1 MGASCRAVRHQE
13 ARELIAPTMKL
24 RGLFA
29 LLLLCGVAT
38 SQFLGEPVSDLE
50 SKLEG
55 IEKHTGN
62 SLDDEN
68 PLLSEEEWRP
78 VREGGKEERPVYNP
92 AKLDNLEHEN
102 WADMGAAEDNV
113 SAMGHLK
120 KHERA
125 EPCGPRCRHS
135 ERQAAREVA
144 AARRHRGAYS
154 KPTARD
160 EAAPVPAPR
169 HRSAVKAADI
179 KRWAGQRPD
188 RYAPKA
194 ARSAARKRSAS
205 PRYDSDDP
213 RGGRISVEGRPPT
226 AVARREVTVK
236 ELHGALQK
244 DKEFRKVKKK
254 LATSATP
261 KAATVAHTKKPKKP
275 STVAPSKKKKQG
287 HAKKALSKAAKQ
299 RAKVWNQLMGKH
311 AELVDLEDAA
321 LTPVTLYDSD
331 DEMILRPHS
340 LFDAENPAKVA
351 PVSSLY
357 EMQTELY
364 TQSLTDE

>member
-1 MGASCRAVRHQE
+1 
-13 ARELIAPTMKL
+13 MKL
-24 RGLFA
+24 RGMFA

-120 KHERA
+120 KHDRA

-135 ERQAAREVA
+135 ERQAAREV
-144 AARRHRGAYS
+144 
-154 KPTARD
+154 
-160 EAAPVPAPR
+160 
-169 HRSAVKAADI
+169 
-179 KRWAGQRPD
+179 
-188 RYAPKA
+188 
-194 ARSAARKRSAS
+194 
-205 PRYDSDDP
+205 
-213 RGGRISVEGRPPT
+213 

-254 LATSATP
+254 IATSATP

>member
-1 MGASCRAVRHQE
+1 
-13 ARELIAPTMKL
+13 
-24 RGLFA
+24 
-29 LLLLCGVAT
+29 
-38 SQFLGEPVSDLE
+38 
-50 SKLEG
+50 
-55 IEKHTGN
+55 
-62 SLDDEN
+62 
-68 PLLSEEEWRP
+68 
-78 VREGGKEERPVYNP
+78 
-92 AKLDNLEHEN
+92 
-102 WADMGAAEDNV
+102 
-113 SAMGHLK
+113 
-120 KHERA
+120 
-125 EPCGPRCRHS
+125 
-135 ERQAAREVA
+135 
-144 AARRHRGAYS
+144 
-154 KPTARD
+154 
-160 EAAPVPAPR
+160 
-169 HRSAVKAADI
+169 
-179 KRWAGQRPD
+179 
-188 RYAPKA
+188 
-194 ARSAARKRSAS
+194 
-205 PRYDSDDP
+205 
-213 RGGRISVEGRPPT
+213 
-226 AVARREVTVK
+226 VK

-261 KAATVAHTKKPKKP
+261 KAATVAHTKKPKKL
-275 STVAPSKKKKQG
+275 SSVAPSKSG

>member
-120 KHERA
+120 KHDRA

-169 HRSAVKAADI
+169 HRSAVKAA
-179 KRWAGQRPD
+179 
-188 RYAPKA
+188 
-194 ARSAARKRSAS
+194 RSAARKRSAS
-205 PRYDSDDP
+205 PKYDSDDP

-254 LATSATP
+254 IATSTTP
-261 KAATVAHTKKPKKP
+261 KAATVAHTKTPKKP

-299 RAKVWNQLMGKH
+299 RAKV
-311 AELVDLEDAA
+311 
-321 LTPVTLYDSD
+321 
-331 DEMILRPHS
+331 
-340 LFDAENPAKVA
+340 
-351 PVSSLY
+351 
-357 EMQTELY
+357 
-364 TQSLTDE
+364 